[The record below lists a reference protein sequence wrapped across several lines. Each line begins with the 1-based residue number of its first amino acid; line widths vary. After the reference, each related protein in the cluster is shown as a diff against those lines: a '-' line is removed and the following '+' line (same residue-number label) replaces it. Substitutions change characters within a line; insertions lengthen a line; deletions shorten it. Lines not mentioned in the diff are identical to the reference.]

1 MKCKLKLTSKGAHMF
16 DAHAVALGPQGMLVI
31 NIAMLSLI
39 GWALWRA
46 EQKLSSG
53 SELILLVLLGA
64 FAVSGRI
71 LLDPIPNVQPV
82 TVIVLLAGIHFGAP
96 RSVALAA
103 AVALCSNMLLG
114 HGLWSLY
121 QAVGWSA
128 VGIAGAALSN
138 RLYVNGRMMIPALA
152 GLAVVSAFAFDW
164 IVSLSALHSLSGEVF
179 LVYLTAGIPY
189 DLLHAAGNLVFVAW
203 LANPLSEVMTRHI
216 APPIPMAVRDPV
228 SSRV

>member
-1 MKCKLKLTSKGAHMF
+1 M
-16 DAHAVALGPQGMLVI
+16 DAHAVAIGPHGMLAI

-46 EQKLSSG
+46 EQKMSSG
-53 SELILLVLLGA
+53 SDLILLTLLGA
-64 FAVSGRI
+64 FAVSGRV

-96 RSVALAA
+96 RAIALAA
-103 AVALCSNMLLG
+103 AVALCSNVLLG

-128 VGIAGAALSN
+128 VGVAGAALSN
-138 RLYVNGRMMIPALA
+138 RLYVDGRMAIGALA
-152 GLAVVSAFAFDW
+152 ALAAVSAFAFDW
-164 IVSLSALHSLSGEVF
+164 IVSLSALHSLSSEVF
-179 LVYLTAGIPY
+179 LVYLMAGIPY
-189 DLLHAAGNLVFVAW
+189 DLLHAAGNVAFVAW
-203 LANPLSEVMTRHI
+203 LANPLSEIMTRHV
-216 APPIPMAVRDPV
+216 APPAPMAVRDPV

>member
-1 MKCKLKLTSKGAHMF
+1 ML
-16 DAHAVALGPQGMLVI
+16 DAHAVAIGPHGMLAI

-46 EQKLSSG
+46 EQKMSSG
-53 SELILLVLLGA
+53 SDLILLILLGA
-64 FAVSGRI
+64 FAVSGRV

-96 RSVALAA
+96 RAIALAA
-103 AVALCSNMLLG
+103 AVALCSNVLLG

-128 VGIAGAALSN
+128 VGVAGAALSN
-138 RLYVNGRMMIPALA
+138 RLYVDGRMAIRALA
-152 GLAVVSAFAFDW
+152 ALAAVSAFAFDW
-164 IVSLSALHSLSGEVF
+164 IVSLSALHSLSSEVF
-179 LVYLTAGIPY
+179 LIYLMAGIPY
-189 DLLHAAGNLVFVAW
+189 DLLHAAGNVAFVAW
-203 LANPLSEVMTRHI
+203 LANPLSEIMTRHV
-216 APPIPMAVRDPV
+216 APPAPMAVRDPV

>member
-1 MKCKLKLTSKGAHMF
+1 MKCKLNLTSRGAHMF
-16 DAHAVALGPQGMLVI
+16 DAHAVALGPHGMLAI

-46 EQKLSSG
+46 EQRLSSG
-53 SELILLVLLGA
+53 SDLILLVLLGV

-82 TVIVLLAGIHFGAP
+82 TVIVLLAGIHFGTA
-96 RSVALAA
+96 RTVALAT

-128 VGIAGAALSN
+128 VGIAGAVLSN
-138 RLYVNGRMMIPALA
+138 RLYVDGRMMIPALA
-152 GLAVVSAFAFDW
+152 GLAAVSAFAFDW

-179 LVYLTAGIPY
+179 LVYLMAGIPY

-216 APPIPMAVRDPV
+216 APPTPMAVRDPV

>member
-1 MKCKLKLTSKGAHMF
+1 ML
-16 DAHAVALGPQGMLVI
+16 DAHAVAIGPHGMLAI

-46 EQKLSSG
+46 EQKMSSG
-53 SELILLVLLGA
+53 SDLILLILLGA
-64 FAVSGRI
+64 FAVSGRV

-96 RSVALAA
+96 RAVALAT
-103 AVALCSNMLLG
+103 AVALCSNVLLG

-128 VGIAGAALSN
+128 VGVAGAALSN
-138 RLYVNGRMMIPALA
+138 RLYVDGRMAIGALA
-152 GLAVVSAFAFDW
+152 ALAAVSAFAFDW
-164 IVSLSALHSLSGEVF
+164 IVSLSALHSLSSEVF
-179 LVYLTAGIPY
+179 LVYLMAGIPY
-189 DLLHAAGNLVFVAW
+189 DLLHAAGNVAFVAW
-203 LANPLSEVMTRHI
+203 LANPLSEIMTRHV
-216 APPIPMAVRDPV
+216 APPAPMAVRDPV

>member
-1 MKCKLKLTSKGAHMF
+1 ML
-16 DAHAVALGPQGMLVI
+16 DAHAVAIGPHGMLAI

-46 EQKLSSG
+46 EQKMSSG
-53 SELILLVLLGA
+53 SDLILLIFLGA
-64 FAVSGRI
+64 FAVSGRV

-96 RSVALAA
+96 RVVALAV
-103 AVALCSNMLLG
+103 AVALCSNVLLG

-121 QAVGWSA
+121 QAAGWSA
-128 VGIAGAALSN
+128 VGIVGATLSN
-138 RLYVNGRMMIPALA
+138 RLYVDGRIAIHALA
-152 GLAVVSAFAFDW
+152 VLAVVSAFAFDW
-164 IVSLSALHSLSGEVF
+164 IVSLSALHSLSSEVF

-189 DLLHAAGNLVFVAW
+189 DLLHAAGNVAFVAW
-203 LANPLSEVMTRHI
+203 LANPLSEIMTRHV
-216 APPIPMAVRDPV
+216 APPAPMAVRDPV

>member
-1 MKCKLKLTSKGAHMF
+1 ML
-16 DAHAVALGPQGMLVI
+16 DAHAVAIGPHGMLAI

-46 EQKLSSG
+46 EQKMSSG
-53 SELILLVLLGA
+53 SDLILLILLGA
-64 FAVSGRI
+64 FAVSGRV

-96 RSVALAA
+96 RAVALAT
-103 AVALCSNMLLG
+103 AVALCSNVLLG

-128 VGIAGAALSN
+128 VGVAGAALSN
-138 RLYVNGRMMIPALA
+138 RLYVDGRMAIGALA
-152 GLAVVSAFAFDW
+152 ALAAVSAFAFDW
-164 IVSLSALHSLSGEVF
+164 IVSFSALHSLSSEVF
-179 LVYLTAGIPY
+179 LVYLMAGIPY
-189 DLLHAAGNLVFVAW
+189 DLLHAAGNVAFVAW
-203 LANPLSEVMTRHI
+203 LANPLSEIMTRHV
-216 APPIPMAVRDPV
+216 APPAPMAVRDPV

>member
-1 MKCKLKLTSKGAHMF
+1 
-16 DAHAVALGPQGMLVI
+16 MLAI

-46 EQKLSSG
+46 EQKMSSG
-53 SELILLVLLGA
+53 SDLILLILLGA
-64 FAVSGRI
+64 FAVSGRV

-96 RSVALAA
+96 RAVALAA
-103 AVALCSNMLLG
+103 AVALCSNVLLG

-128 VGIAGAALSN
+128 VGVAGAALSN
-138 RLYVNGRMMIPALA
+138 RLYVDGRMAIGALA
-152 GLAVVSAFAFDW
+152 ALAAVSAFAFDW
-164 IVSLSALHSLSGEVF
+164 IVSLSALHSLSSEVF
-179 LVYLTAGIPY
+179 LVYLMAGIPY
-189 DLLHAAGNLVFVAW
+189 DLLHAAGNVAFVAW
-203 LANPLSEVMTRHI
+203 LANPLSEIMTRHV
-216 APPIPMAVRDPV
+216 APPAPMAVRDPV

>member
-1 MKCKLKLTSKGAHMF
+1 ML
-16 DAHAVALGPQGMLVI
+16 DAHAVAIGPHGMLAI

-46 EQKLSSG
+46 EQKMSSG
-53 SELILLVLLGA
+53 SDLILLILLGA
-64 FAVSGRI
+64 FAVSGRV

-96 RSVALAA
+96 RAVALAT
-103 AVALCSNMLLG
+103 AVALCSNVLLG

-128 VGIAGAALSN
+128 VGVAGAALSN
-138 RLYVNGRMMIPALA
+138 RLYVDGRMAIGALA
-152 GLAVVSAFAFDW
+152 ALATVSAFAFDW
-164 IVSLSALHSLSGEVF
+164 IVSLSALHSLSSEVF
-179 LVYLTAGIPY
+179 LVYLMAGIPY
-189 DLLHAAGNLVFVAW
+189 DLLHAAGNVAFVAW
-203 LANPLSEVMTRHI
+203 LANPLSEIMTRHV
-216 APPIPMAVRDPV
+216 APPAPMAVRDPV

>member
-1 MKCKLKLTSKGAHMF
+1 ML
-16 DAHAVALGPQGMLVI
+16 DAHAVAIGPHGMLAI

-46 EQKLSSG
+46 EQKMSSG
-53 SELILLVLLGA
+53 SDLILLILLGA
-64 FAVSGRI
+64 FAVSGRV

-96 RSVALAA
+96 RAVALAA
-103 AVALCSNMLLG
+103 AVALCSNVLLG

-128 VGIAGAALSN
+128 VGVAGAALSN
-138 RLYVNGRMMIPALA
+138 RLYVDGRMAIRALA
-152 GLAVVSAFAFDW
+152 ALAAVSAFAFDW
-164 IVSLSALHSLSGEVF
+164 IVSLSALHSLSSEVF
-179 LVYLTAGIPY
+179 LVYLMAGIPY
-189 DLLHAAGNLVFVAW
+189 DLLHAAGNVAFVAW
-203 LANPLSEVMTRHI
+203 LANPLSEIMTRHV
-216 APPIPMAVRDPV
+216 APPAPMAVRDPV

>member
-1 MKCKLKLTSKGAHMF
+1 MKCKLNLTRRGAYMF
-16 DAHAVALGPQGMLVI
+16 DAHAVALGPHGMLAI

-53 SELILLVLLGA
+53 SDLILLVLLGA

-82 TVIVLLAGIHFGAP
+82 TVIVLLAGVHFGAA
-96 RSVALAA
+96 RTVALAT

-138 RLYVNGRMMIPALA
+138 RLYVDALA
-152 GLAVVSAFAFDW
+152 VLAAVSAFAFDW
-164 IVSLSALHSLSGEVF
+164 IVSLSALHSLSSEVF
-179 LVYLTAGIPY
+179 LVYLMAGIPY
-189 DLLHAAGNLVFVAW
+189 DLLHAVGNVVFVAW

-216 APPIPMAVRDPV
+216 APPTPMAVRDPV

>member
-1 MKCKLKLTSKGAHMF
+1 
-16 DAHAVALGPQGMLVI
+16 MLAI

-46 EQKLSSG
+46 EQKMSSG
-53 SELILLVLLGA
+53 SDLILLIFLGV
-64 FAVSGRI
+64 FAVSGRV

-96 RSVALAA
+96 RVVALAV
-103 AVALCSNMLLG
+103 AVALCSNVLLG

-128 VGIAGAALSN
+128 VGIVGATLSN
-138 RLYVNGRMMIPALA
+138 RLYVDGRIAIHALA
-152 GLAVVSAFAFDW
+152 VLAVVSAFAFDW
-164 IVSLSALHSLSGEVF
+164 IVSLSALHSLSSEVF

-189 DLLHAAGNLVFVAW
+189 DLLHAAGNVAFVAW
-203 LANPLSEVMTRHI
+203 LANPLSEIMTRHV
-216 APPIPMAVRDPV
+216 APPAPMAVRDPV

>member
-1 MKCKLKLTSKGAHMF
+1 ML
-16 DAHAVALGPQGMLVI
+16 DAHAVAIGPYGMLAI

-46 EQKLSSG
+46 EQKMSSG
-53 SELILLVLLGA
+53 SDLILLILLGA
-64 FAVSGRI
+64 FAVSGRV

-96 RSVALAA
+96 RVVALAV
-103 AVALCSNMLLG
+103 AVALCSNVLLG

-128 VGIAGAALSN
+128 VGIVGATLSN
-138 RLYVNGRMMIPALA
+138 RLYVDGRIAIHALA
-152 GLAVVSAFAFDW
+152 VLAVVSAFAFDW
-164 IVSLSALHSLSGEVF
+164 IVSLSALHSLSSEVF

-189 DLLHAAGNLVFVAW
+189 DLLHAAGNVAFVAW
-203 LANPLSEVMTRHI
+203 LANPLSEIMTRHV
-216 APPIPMAVRDPV
+216 APPAPMAVRDPV

>member
-1 MKCKLKLTSKGAHMF
+1 ML
-16 DAHAVALGPQGMLVI
+16 DAHAVAIGPHGMLAI

-46 EQKLSSG
+46 EQKMSSG
-53 SELILLVLLGA
+53 SDLILLILLGA
-64 FAVSGRI
+64 FAVSGRV

-96 RSVALAA
+96 RAVALAA
-103 AVALCSNMLLG
+103 AVALCSNVLLG

-128 VGIAGAALSN
+128 VGVAGAALSN
-138 RLYVNGRMMIPALA
+138 RLYVDGRMAIRALA
-152 GLAVVSAFAFDW
+152 ALAAVSAFAFDW
-164 IVSLSALHSLSGEVF
+164 IVSLSALHSLSSEVF
-179 LVYLTAGIPY
+179 LIYLMAGIPY
-189 DLLHAAGNLVFVAW
+189 DLLHAAGNVAFVAW
-203 LANPLSEVMTRHI
+203 LANPLSEIMTRHV
-216 APPIPMAVRDPV
+216 APPAPMAVRDPV

>member
-1 MKCKLKLTSKGAHMF
+1 M
-16 DAHAVALGPQGMLVI
+16 DAHAVAIGPHGMLAI

-46 EQKLSSG
+46 EQKMSSG
-53 SELILLVLLGA
+53 SDLILLILLGA
-64 FAVSGRI
+64 FAVSGRV

-96 RSVALAA
+96 RAVALAT
-103 AVALCSNMLLG
+103 AVALCSNVLLG

-128 VGIAGAALSN
+128 VGVAGAALSN
-138 RLYVNGRMMIPALA
+138 RLYVDGRMAIGALA
-152 GLAVVSAFAFDW
+152 ALATVSAFAFDW
-164 IVSLSALHSLSGEVF
+164 IVSLSALHSLSSEVF
-179 LVYLTAGIPY
+179 LVYLMAGIPY
-189 DLLHAAGNLVFVAW
+189 DLLHAAGNVAFVAW
-203 LANPLSEVMTRHI
+203 LANPLSEIMTRHV
-216 APPIPMAVRDPV
+216 APPAPMAVRDPV

>member
-1 MKCKLKLTSKGAHMF
+1 ML
-16 DAHAVALGPQGMLVI
+16 DAHAVAIGPHGMLAI

-46 EQKLSSG
+46 EQKMSSG
-53 SELILLVLLGA
+53 SDLILLILLGA
-64 FAVSGRI
+64 FAVSGRV

-96 RSVALAA
+96 RAVALAA
-103 AVALCSNMLLG
+103 AVALCSNVLLG

-128 VGIAGAALSN
+128 VGVAGATLSSG
-138 RLYVNGRMMIPALA
+138 LYVDRCMAIGALA
-152 GLAVVSAFAFDW
+152 ALATVSAFAFDW
-164 IVSLSALHSLSGEVF
+164 IVSLSALHSLSSEVF
-179 LVYLTAGIPY
+179 LVYLMAGIPY
-189 DLLHAAGNLVFVAW
+189 DLLHAAGNVAFVAW
-203 LANPLSEVMTRHI
+203 LANPLSEIMTRHV
-216 APPIPMAVRDPV
+216 APPAPMAVRDPV

>member
-1 MKCKLKLTSKGAHMF
+1 M
-16 DAHAVALGPQGMLVI
+16 DAHAVAIGPHGMLAI

-46 EQKLSSG
+46 EQRMSSG
-53 SELILLVLLGA
+53 SDLILLILLGA
-64 FAVSGRI
+64 FAVSGRV

-96 RSVALAA
+96 RAVALAA
-103 AVALCSNMLLG
+103 AVALCSNVLLG

-128 VGIAGAALSN
+128 VGVAGAALSN
-138 RLYVNGRMMIPALA
+138 RLYVDGRMAIGALA
-152 GLAVVSAFAFDW
+152 ALAAVSAFAFDW
-164 IVSLSALHSLSGEVF
+164 IVSLSALHSLSSEVF
-179 LVYLTAGIPY
+179 LVYLMAGIPY
-189 DLLHAAGNLVFVAW
+189 DLLHAAGNVAFVAW
-203 LANPLSEVMTRHI
+203 LANPLSEIMTRHV
-216 APPIPMAVRDPV
+216 APPAPMAVRDPV

>member
-1 MKCKLKLTSKGAHMF
+1 ML
-16 DAHAVALGPQGMLVI
+16 DAHAVAIGPHGMLAI

-46 EQKLSSG
+46 EQKMPSG
-53 SELILLVLLGA
+53 SDLILLILLGA
-64 FAVSGRI
+64 FAVSGRV

-96 RSVALAA
+96 RAVALAA
-103 AVALCSNMLLG
+103 AVALCSNVLLG

-128 VGIAGAALSN
+128 VGVAGAALSN
-138 RLYVNGRMMIPALA
+138 RLYVDGRMAIRALA
-152 GLAVVSAFAFDW
+152 ALAAVSAFAFDW
-164 IVSLSALHSLSGEVF
+164 IVSLSALHSLSSEVF
-179 LVYLTAGIPY
+179 LVYLMAGIPY
-189 DLLHAAGNLVFVAW
+189 DLLHAAGNVAFVAW
-203 LANPLSEVMTRHI
+203 LANPLSEIMTRHV
-216 APPIPMAVRDPV
+216 APPAPMAVRDPV

>member
-1 MKCKLKLTSKGAHMF
+1 ML
-16 DAHAVALGPQGMLVI
+16 DAHAVAIGPHGMLAI

-46 EQKLSSG
+46 EQKMSSG
-53 SELILLVLLGA
+53 SDLILLILLGA
-64 FAVSGRI
+64 FAVSGRV

-96 RSVALAA
+96 RAIALAA
-103 AVALCSNMLLG
+103 AVALCSNVLLG

-128 VGIAGAALSN
+128 VGVAGAALSN
-138 RLYVNGRMMIPALA
+138 RLYVDGRMAIGALA
-152 GLAVVSAFAFDW
+152 ALAAVSAFAFDW
-164 IVSLSALHSLSGEVF
+164 IVSLSALHSLSSEVF
-179 LVYLTAGIPY
+179 LVYLMAGIPY
-189 DLLHAAGNLVFVAW
+189 DLLHAAGNVAFVAW
-203 LANPLSEVMTRHI
+203 LANPLSEIMTRHV
-216 APPIPMAVRDPV
+216 APPAPMAVRDPV

>member
-1 MKCKLKLTSKGAHMF
+1 MKCKLNLTSKGAHMF

-82 TVIVLLAGIHFGAP
+82 TVIVLLAGIHFGAA
-96 RSVALAA
+96 RTVALAT

-121 QAVGWSA
+121 QAAGWSV
-128 VGIAGAALSN
+128 VGIVGAALSN
-138 RLYVNGRMMIPALA
+138 RLYVDGRMMIPALA
-152 GLAVVSAFAFDW
+152 GLAAVSAFAFDW
-164 IVSLSALHSLSGEVF
+164 IVSLSALHSLSSEVF
-179 LVYLTAGIPY
+179 LVYLMAGIPY
-189 DLLHAAGNLVFVAW
+189 DLLHAVGNVVFVAW

-216 APPIPMAVRDPV
+216 APPAPMAVRDPV

>member
-1 MKCKLKLTSKGAHMF
+1 M
-16 DAHAVALGPQGMLVI
+16 DAHAVAIGPHGMLAI

-46 EQKLSSG
+46 EQKMSSG
-53 SELILLVLLGA
+53 SDLILLILLGA
-64 FAVSGRI
+64 FAVSGRV

-96 RSVALAA
+96 RAVALAA
-103 AVALCSNMLLG
+103 AVALCSNVLLG

-128 VGIAGAALSN
+128 VGVAGAALSN
-138 RLYVNGRMMIPALA
+138 RLYVDGRMAIRALA
-152 GLAVVSAFAFDW
+152 AVAAVSAFAFDW
-164 IVSLSALHSLSGEVF
+164 IVSLSALHSLSSEVF
-179 LVYLTAGIPY
+179 LVYLMAGIPY
-189 DLLHAAGNLVFVAW
+189 DLLHAAGNVAFVAW
-203 LANPLSEVMTRHI
+203 LANPLSEIMTRHV
-216 APPIPMAVRDPV
+216 ALPAPMAVRDPV

>member
-1 MKCKLKLTSKGAHMF
+1 ML
-16 DAHAVALGPQGMLVI
+16 DAHAVAIGPHGMLAI

-46 EQKLSSG
+46 EQKMSSG
-53 SELILLVLLGA
+53 SDLILLILLGA
-64 FAVSGRI
+64 FAVSGRV

-96 RSVALAA
+96 RAVALAT
-103 AVALCSNMLLG
+103 AVALCSNVLLG

-128 VGIAGAALSN
+128 VGVAGAALSN
-138 RLYVNGRMMIPALA
+138 RLYVDGRMAIGALA
-152 GLAVVSAFAFDW
+152 ALATVSAFAFDW
-164 IVSLSALHSLSGEVF
+164 IVSLSALHSLSSEVF
-179 LVYLTAGIPY
+179 LVYLMAGIPY
-189 DLLHAAGNLVFVAW
+189 DLLHAAGNVVFVAW
-203 LANPLSEVMTRHI
+203 LANPLSEIMTRHV
-216 APPIPMAVRDPV
+216 APPAPMAVRDPV

>member
-1 MKCKLKLTSKGAHMF
+1 M
-16 DAHAVALGPQGMLVI
+16 DAHAVAIGPHGMLAI

-46 EQKLSSG
+46 EQKMSSG
-53 SELILLVLLGA
+53 SDLILLILLGA
-64 FAVSGRI
+64 FAVSGRV

-96 RSVALAA
+96 RAIALAA
-103 AVALCSNMLLG
+103 AVALCSNVLLG

-128 VGIAGAALSN
+128 VGVAGAALSN
-138 RLYVNGRMMIPALA
+138 RLYVDGRMAIGALA
-152 GLAVVSAFAFDW
+152 ALATVSAFAFDW
-164 IVSLSALHSLSGEVF
+164 IVSLSALHSLSSEVF
-179 LVYLTAGIPY
+179 LVYLMAGIPY
-189 DLLHAAGNLVFVAW
+189 DLLHAAGNVVFVAW
-203 LANPLSEVMTRHI
+203 LANPLSEIMTRHV
-216 APPIPMAVRDPV
+216 APPAPMAVRDPV

>member
-1 MKCKLKLTSKGAHMF
+1 M
-16 DAHAVALGPQGMLVI
+16 DAHAVAIAPHGMLAI

-46 EQKLSSG
+46 EQKMSSG
-53 SELILLVLLGA
+53 SDLILLILLGA
-64 FAVSGRI
+64 FAVSGRV

-96 RSVALAA
+96 RAVALAT
-103 AVALCSNMLLG
+103 AVALCSNVLLG

-128 VGIAGAALSN
+128 VGVAGAALSN
-138 RLYVNGRMMIPALA
+138 RLYVDGRMAIRALA
-152 GLAVVSAFAFDW
+152 ALAAVSAFAFDW
-164 IVSLSALHSLSGEVF
+164 IVSLSALHSLSSEVF
-179 LVYLTAGIPY
+179 LVYLMAGIPY
-189 DLLHAAGNLVFVAW
+189 DLLHAAGNVAFVAW
-203 LANPLSEVMTRHI
+203 LANPLSEIMTRHV
-216 APPIPMAVRDPV
+216 APPAPMAVRDPV

>member
-1 MKCKLKLTSKGAHMF
+1 M
-16 DAHAVALGPQGMLVI
+16 DAHAVAIGPHGMLAI

-46 EQKLSSG
+46 EQKMSSG
-53 SELILLVLLGA
+53 SDLILLILLGA
-64 FAVSGRI
+64 FAVSGRV

-96 RSVALAA
+96 RAIALAA
-103 AVALCSNMLLG
+103 AVALCSNVLLG

-128 VGIAGAALSN
+128 VGVAGAALSN
-138 RLYVNGRMMIPALA
+138 RLYVDGRMAIRALA
-152 GLAVVSAFAFDW
+152 AVAAVSAFAFDW
-164 IVSLSALHSLSGEVF
+164 IVSLSALHSLSSEVF
-179 LVYLTAGIPY
+179 LIYLMAGIPY
-189 DLLHAAGNLVFVAW
+189 DLLHAAGNVVFVAW
-203 LANPLSEVMTRHI
+203 LANPLSEIMTRHV
-216 APPIPMAVRDPV
+216 APPAPMAVRDPV

>member
-1 MKCKLKLTSKGAHMF
+1 
-16 DAHAVALGPQGMLVI
+16 MLAI

-46 EQKLSSG
+46 EQKMSSG
-53 SELILLVLLGA
+53 SDLILLILLGA
-64 FAVSGRI
+64 FAVSGRV

-96 RSVALAA
+96 RAVALAA
-103 AVALCSNMLLG
+103 AVALCSNVLLG

-128 VGIAGAALSN
+128 VGVAGAALSN
-138 RLYVNGRMMIPALA
+138 RLYVDGRMAIGALA
-152 GLAVVSAFAFDW
+152 ALAAVSAFAFDW
-164 IVSLSALHSLSGEVF
+164 IVSLSALHSLSSEVF
-179 LVYLTAGIPY
+179 LVYLMAGIPY
-189 DLLHAAGNLVFVAW
+189 DLLHAAGNVAFVAW
-203 LANPLSEVMTRHI
+203 LANPLSEIMTRHV
-216 APPIPMAVRDPV
+216 ALPAPMAVRDPV

>member
-1 MKCKLKLTSKGAHMF
+1 ML
-16 DAHAVALGPQGMLVI
+16 DAHAVAIGPHGMLAI

-46 EQKLSSG
+46 EQKMSSG
-53 SELILLVLLGA
+53 SDLILLTLLGA
-64 FAVSGRI
+64 FAVSGRV

-96 RSVALAA
+96 RAVALAA
-103 AVALCSNMLLG
+103 AVALCSNVLLG

-128 VGIAGAALSN
+128 VGVAGAALSN
-138 RLYVNGRMMIPALA
+138 RLYVDGRMAIRALA
-152 GLAVVSAFAFDW
+152 ALAAVSAFAFDW
-164 IVSLSALHSLSGEVF
+164 IVSLSALHSLSSEVF
-179 LVYLTAGIPY
+179 LVYLMAGIPY
-189 DLLHAAGNLVFVAW
+189 DLLHAAGNVAFVAW
-203 LANPLSEVMTRHI
+203 LANPLSEIMTRHV
-216 APPIPMAVRDPV
+216 APPAPMAVRDPV

>member
-1 MKCKLKLTSKGAHMF
+1 MKCKLNLTRRGAYMF
-16 DAHAVALGPQGMLVI
+16 DAHAVALGPHGILAI

-46 EQKLSSG
+46 EQRLSSG
-53 SELILLVLLGA
+53 SDLILLVLLGA
-64 FAVSGRI
+64 FAVSGRV

-96 RSVALAA
+96 RTVALAV
-103 AVALCSNMLLG
+103 AVALCSNVLLG
-114 HGLWSLY
+114 HGIWSLY

-128 VGIAGAALSN
+128 VGVTGAALSN
-138 RLYVNGRMMIPALA
+138 RLYVDGRMAIPALA
-152 GLAVVSAFAFDW
+152 TFAAASAFAFDW
-164 IVSLSALHSLSGEVF
+164 IVSLSALHSLSSEVF

-189 DLLHAAGNLVFVAW
+189 DLLHAAGNVAFVAW
-203 LANPLSEVMTRHI
+203 LANPLSEIMTRHV
-216 APPIPMAVRDPV
+216 APPAPMAVRDPV